1 MFHFSPCSY
10 VSYSFHNCL
19 LHFQLFI
26 YLFIYLFFFLFTCF
40 FIYLYF
46 YFCRALEDESLKGLY
61 RILSR
66 SSQAL
71 SLIDLLRSANEEKK
85 LKITWNKFG
94 KLSFRSLV
102 VSQVVHDDVKRM
114 LLDLVGN
121 ACRANESNIA
131 DSITNRLTTDCYQV
145 NYYFVFHTHLI

>member
-1 MFHFSPCSY
+1 M
-10 VSYSFHNCL
+10 
-19 LHFQLFI
+19 
-26 YLFIYLFFFLFTCF
+26 YLFISSFF
-40 FIYLYF
+40 
-46 YFCRALEDESLKGLY
+46 RALEDESLKGLY

-71 SLIDLLRSANEEKK
+71 SLIDLLRSADEEKK
-85 LKITWNKFG
+85 MKITWNKFG

-114 LLDLVGN
+114 LLDLVGK

-131 DSITNRLTTDCYQV
+131 DSITTRLTTDCYQV
-145 NYYFVFHTHLI
+145 NFYLLHSSFI